1 MSKLK
6 KFTVHLHATF
16 TPTAELDGGKIAVV
30 MGDPEVTECDCKPA
44 PGVFAHPGGLVPR
57 EPRSISQR
65 NPVKEEK

>member
-44 PGVFAHPGGLVPR
+44 PSPFAHPGGLVPR
-57 EPRSISQR
+57 ETRSISLR
-65 NPVKEEK
+65 DPMKGDE